1 MHKLLS
7 MGVLGALGVLAALA
21 GCDPVKDNRLQ
32 DAPVVTEADAAIDA
46 PADAPVDA
54 APPADYDIA
63 YVNEFTFSNN
73 ISSISS
79 FVVVVNRGAAPLA
92 LAMTDV
98 PMFTDDNAT
107 AVWTFAKA
115 GASTTMLPP
124 GQSTGE
130 LSPLATTRIIDSG
143 LVSEPRVSSSGWNFS
158 MQFSNVPPTTTFNL
172 NGQATIAIEGK
183 RITLP
188 FTIHFVPSGT
198 TAFNNASR
206 IRVP

>member
-1 MHKLLS
+1 MLRIECS
-7 MGVLGALGVLAALA
+7 PSSRCSPA
-21 GCDPVKDNRLQ
+21 PIKDNREP
-32 DAPVVTEADAAIDA
+32 DAPVVTEADAGVDA

-54 APPADYDIA
+54 APAADYDIA

-73 ISSISS
+73 ISSIGG

-107 AVWTFAKA
+107 VTWTFAKA

-124 GQSTGE
+124 GQSVGE

-143 LVSEPRVSSSGWNFS
+143 LVSEPRVSSASFNFS

-172 NGQATIAIEGK
+172 NGQATIAIENK

-188 FTIHFVPSGT
+188 FTIHFVPNREHGVQRR
-198 TAFNNASR
+198 SR
-206 IRVP
+206 IRAP